1 MILQEGIYEIPDN
14 CTAVYSKRKV
24 IVKQKTQR
32 PEKSV
37 CRLCIHQKLGR
48 KCMRNQ
54 WWDSYYCEVSPK
66 SIGGEEKYFYNA
78 CPSKRACEKFER
90 KED

>member
-1 MILQEGIYEIPDN
+1 MILHEGIYEIPDN

-24 IVKQKTQR
+24 IVKQKAQR
-32 PEKSV
+32 PEKLV
-37 CRLCIHQKLGR
+37 CRLCEHQKLGR

-90 KED
+90 RKQ